1 MIIAEHADGA
11 PGAFR
16 RWMLLASVTMATT
29 LYGMTVLIVSVVL
42 PQMQGTLSASPD
54 QISWVMTFN
63 ILATAVVTPLTGWL
77 TAQFGWRQ
85 VMLNGVLGFLIATIL
100 CGQADS
106 LESLIVYRVLQG
118 GFGAPLVPLAQAV
131 LLDTFPRRQHGLV
144 TSIFGMGV
152 VVGVQQRN
160 LWVDQRAVFADLAPG
175 HALAIDPVRVG
186 RQSRIRGVVRFGFG
200 RAFYCPVDRYAAK
213 AHAGRPQTGA

>member
-63 ILATAVVTPLTGWL
+63 ILATAVVTPLTGWVISPFSIQNP
-77 TAQFGWRQ
+77 A
-85 VMLNGVLGFLIATIL
+85 
-100 CGQADS
+100 
-106 LESLIVYRVLQG
+106 
-118 GFGAPLVPLAQAV
+118 APRL
-131 LLDTFPRRQHGLV
+131 
-144 TSIFGMGV
+144 
-152 VVGVQQRN
+152 
-160 LWVDQRAVFADLAPG
+160 
-175 HALAIDPVRVG
+175 
-186 RQSRIRGVVRFGFG
+186 
-200 RAFYCPVDRYAAK
+200 
-213 AHAGRPQTGA
+213 